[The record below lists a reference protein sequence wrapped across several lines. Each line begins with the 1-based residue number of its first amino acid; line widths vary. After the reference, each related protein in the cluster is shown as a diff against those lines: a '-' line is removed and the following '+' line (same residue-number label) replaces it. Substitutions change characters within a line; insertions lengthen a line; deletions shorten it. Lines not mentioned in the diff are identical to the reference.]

1 MAEEYFISM
10 GEGDDSFGPFDEK
23 TLERWKRMAER
34 EGMTP
39 RFGKRLY
46 VCSPIIPRDGRPRS
60 FRECA
65 FIRTADPEPGR
76 APRIKAKV
84 HLRRALLVLLALAGL
99 AAAVAGVLGFVLR
112 AV

>member
-1 MAEEYFISM
+1 MADEYFISM

-46 VCSPIIPRDGRPRS
+46 VCSPIIPGDGQPRS

-65 FIRTADPEPGR
+65 FTRTADPELR
-76 APRIKAKV
+76 RVPRIKAKA
-84 HLRRALLVLLALAGL
+84 HFRRVLLVLLALAGL
-99 AAAVAGVLGFVLR
+99 AAAVVGVLGFVLR